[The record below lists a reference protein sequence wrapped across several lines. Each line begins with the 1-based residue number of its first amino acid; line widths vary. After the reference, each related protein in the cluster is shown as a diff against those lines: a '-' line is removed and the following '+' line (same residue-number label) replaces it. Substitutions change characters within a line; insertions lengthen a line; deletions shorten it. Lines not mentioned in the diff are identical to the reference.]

1 MAVIETLDDFYKRM
15 DLTPPS
21 DDTGNKEAGHF
32 NVYPRAGIC
41 RTAAPLNRRDFYK
54 ISFVIGEGRFHF
66 TDRTVEIDKPVI
78 ILSSPNLPYSWERT
92 SPKQEGYF
100 CLFNDAFLD
109 NHNNHNRKDIIH
121 ESPLCS
127 PVSNPLFFVNEKQQE
142 RLHYLFNLMLSEMDS
157 DYLYKYDLLRHY
169 LYVMVHEAMKMRGNE
184 SWIKHSSGN
193 ARLTALFMELLE
205 RQFPI
210 DSPEH
215 ILQLRT
221 AQDFASRL
229 NVHTNHL
236 NRAVKEVTGKTTT
249 EHISE
254 RITVEA
260 RALLKHAN
268 WSVSEIAYSLGFEYP
283 AYFNNFFKKHT
294 SSTPGAFRTSDV

>member
-1 MAVIETLDDFYKRM
+1 MAVIETLDDFYKR
-15 DLTPPS
+15 LELKPPPANNN
-21 DDTGNKEAGHF
+21 GKETGHF
-32 NVYPRAGIC
+32 NVYPRQGIC

-66 TDRTVEIDKPVI
+66 TDRTVEVNKPVI
-78 ILSSPNLPYSWERT
+78 ILSSPHLPYSWEGT
-92 SPKQEGYF
+92 SDIQEGYF

-109 NHNNHNRKDIIH
+109 NHNSKDIIH
-121 ESPLCS
+121 ESPLCF
-127 PVSNPLFFVNEKQQE
+127 PVSNPLFFVDEKQQE
-142 RLHYLFNLMLSEMDS
+142 RLHYLFRLMLCEMDS
-157 DYLYKYDLLRHY
+157 DYMYKYDLLRHY
-169 LYVMVHEAMKMRGNE
+169 LYVMVHETMKMRSAE
-184 SWIKHSSGN
+184 TWIKHSS
-193 ARLTALFMELLE
+193 ASSRLTALFMELLE

-221 AQDFASRL
+221 AQDYATRL
-229 NVHTNHL
+229 NVHVNHL

-249 EHISE
+249 EHIAE
-254 RITVEA
+254 RITGEA

-268 WSVSEIAYSLGFEYP
+268 WSIAEIAYSLGFEYP

-294 SSTPGAFRTSDV
+294 SSTPGSFRTSDV